1 MPRPWLLGEYPHAC
15 ANGPLT
21 HDPRHLFS
29 LTYPGEIIG
38 KSGVITRRA
47 SSRGAVS
54 VRGFR
59 GPVSVEIEEIA
70 KRFAFVLD
78 EMVGFHQRVWKA

>member
-1 MPRPWLLGEYPHAC
+1 MPVPTVRSHTTPDTCLVSPIQG
-15 ANGPLT
+15 
-21 HDPRHLFS
+21 RSF
-29 LTYPGEIIG
+29 G